1 MVIALIIICCV
12 LAISIAIN
20 FLLWQVL
27 KKTFSG
33 FFPTLE
39 MSDGNE
45 EFEQL
50 IQGLEN
56 FDNDIAYDGEYYP
69 GHLLLSVEP
78 NKESETG
85 LTQIMD
91 FSKYEDYNI
100 IRCSIQYNGLR
111 EEQYGIH
118 KIPGVTV
125 FQPME
130 GVWTWKFGWV

>member
-1 MVIALIIICCV
+1 MVIALIIVCCV

-39 MSDGNE
+39 MSDGDE
-45 EFEQL
+45 EFEKL
-50 IQGLEN
+50 MQGLEN
-56 FDNDIAYDGEYYP
+56 FNNDIAYDGEYYP
-69 GHLLLSVEP
+69 GHLLLNVEP

-91 FSKYEDYNI
+91 FSKYEEYK
-100 IRCSIQYNGLR
+100 
-111 EEQYGIH
+111 
-118 KIPGVTV
+118 KIPVADAYDYRGYDMGICL
-125 FQPME
+125 FCAK
-130 GVWTWKFGWV
+130 GG